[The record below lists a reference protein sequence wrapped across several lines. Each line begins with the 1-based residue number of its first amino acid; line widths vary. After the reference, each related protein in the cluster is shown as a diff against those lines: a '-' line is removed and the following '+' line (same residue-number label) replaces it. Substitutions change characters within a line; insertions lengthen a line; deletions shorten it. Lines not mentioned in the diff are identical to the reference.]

1 MNRYERRMKI
11 MHDLG
16 ILKDELTEKYIT
28 IESASEG
35 DEYDQELIE
44 LDNHISLL
52 EAAIREIAIMN
63 EVVDDLILD
72 KRG

>member
-1 MNRYERRMKI
+1 MNRYEQRMEI

-16 ILKDELTEKYIT
+16 ILKDELTEKYLT

-44 LDNHISLL
+44 LDNHINLL
-52 EAAIREIAIMN
+52 EAAIREISIMN
-63 EVVDDLILD
+63 GVVDALILD
-72 KRG
+72 RR

>member
-1 MNRYERRMKI
+1 MNRYEKRMEI

-16 ILKDELTEKYIT
+16 ILKDELTEKYLT

-44 LDNHISLL
+44 LDNHINLL

-63 EVVDDLILD
+63 EVVDALILD
-72 KRG
+72 RR

>member
-1 MNRYERRMKI
+1 MNRYEKRMEI

-16 ILKDELTEKYIT
+16 ILKDELTEKYLT
-28 IESASEG
+28 IVSASEG

-44 LDNHISLL
+44 LDNHIHLL

-63 EVVDDLILD
+63 EVVDALILD
-72 KRG
+72 RR

>member
-1 MNRYERRMKI
+1 MNRYERRMEI

-16 ILKDELTEKYIT
+16 ILKDELTEKYLT

-44 LDNHISLL
+44 LDNHINLL

-63 EVVDDLILD
+63 EVVDALILD
-72 KRG
+72 RR

>member
-1 MNRYERRMKI
+1 MNRYEQRMEI

-16 ILKDELTEKYIT
+16 ILKDELTEKYLT

-44 LDNHISLL
+44 LDNHIHLL
-52 EAAIREIAIMN
+52 EATIREIAIMN
-63 EVVDDLILD
+63 EVVDALILD
-72 KRG
+72 RR

>member
-1 MNRYERRMKI
+1 MNRYERRMEI

-16 ILKDELTEKYIT
+16 ILKDELTEKYLT

-44 LDNHISLL
+44 LDNHINLL
-52 EAAIREIAIMN
+52 EAAIREISIMN
-63 EVVDDLILD
+63 EVVDALILD
-72 KRG
+72 RR

>member
-1 MNRYERRMKI
+1 MNRYEQRLKI

-16 ILKDELTEKYIT
+16 ILKDELTEKYLT

-44 LDNHISLL
+44 LDDHINLL

-63 EVVDDLILD
+63 EVVDALILD
-72 KRG
+72 RR

>member
-1 MNRYERRMKI
+1 MEI

-16 ILKDELTEKYIT
+16 ILKDELTEKYLT

-44 LDNHISLL
+44 LDNHINLL

-63 EVVDDLILD
+63 EVVDSLILD
-72 KRG
+72 RR

>member
-1 MNRYERRMKI
+1 MNRYEQRMKI

-16 ILKDELTEKYIT
+16 ILKDELTEKYLT

-44 LDNHISLL
+44 LDNHIDLL

-63 EVVDDLILD
+63 EVVDALILD
-72 KRG
+72 RR

>member
-1 MNRYERRMKI
+1 MNRYEQRMEI

-16 ILKDELTEKYIT
+16 ILKDELTEKYLT

-44 LDNHISLL
+44 LDNHIDLL

-63 EVVDDLILD
+63 EVVDALILD
-72 KRG
+72 RR

>member
-16 ILKDELTEKYIT
+16 ILKDELTEKYLT
-28 IESASEG
+28 IESASED
-35 DEYDQELIE
+35 DEYYQELIE
-44 LDNHISLL
+44 LDKHINLL

-63 EVVDDLILD
+63 EVVDSLILD
-72 KRG
+72 RR

>member
-1 MNRYERRMKI
+1 MNRYEQRISI

-16 ILKDELTEKYIT
+16 ILKDELTEKYLT

-35 DEYDQELIE
+35 GDQELIK
-44 LDNHISLL
+44 LDDNIDLL

-63 EVVDDLILD
+63 EVVDGLILD
-72 KRG
+72 RR

>member
-1 MNRYERRMKI
+1 MNRYEQRMKI

-16 ILKDELTEKYIT
+16 ILKDELTEKYLT

-44 LDNHISLL
+44 LDNHIDLL

-63 EVVDDLILD
+63 EVVDALILE
-72 KRG
+72 RR

>member
-1 MNRYERRMKI
+1 MNRYEKRMEI

-16 ILKDELTEKYIT
+16 ILKDELTEKYLT

-44 LDNHISLL
+44 LDNHIHLL

-63 EVVDDLILD
+63 EVVDALILD
-72 KRG
+72 RR

>member
-1 MNRYERRMKI
+1 MEI

-16 ILKDELTEKYIT
+16 ILKDELTEKYLT

-44 LDNHISLL
+44 LDDHIHLL

-63 EVVDDLILD
+63 EVVDALILD
-72 KRG
+72 RR

>member
-1 MNRYERRMKI
+1 MNRYEQRMSI

-16 ILKDELTEKYIT
+16 ILKDELTEKYLT
-28 IESASEG
+28 IESASEDG
-35 DEYDQELIE
+35 EYDQELIE

-63 EVVDDLILD
+63 EVVDSLILD
-72 KRG
+72 RR

>member
-1 MNRYERRMKI
+1 MNRYESRMEI

-16 ILKDELTEKYIT
+16 ILKDELTEKYLT

-44 LDNHISLL
+44 LDNHINLL
-52 EAAIREIAIMN
+52 EAAIREISIMN
-63 EVVDDLILD
+63 EVVDALILD
-72 KRG
+72 RR

>member
-1 MNRYERRMKI
+1 MNRYERRMEI

-16 ILKDELTEKYIT
+16 ILKDELTEKYLT

-44 LDNHISLL
+44 LDDHIHLL

-63 EVVDDLILD
+63 EVVDALILD
-72 KRG
+72 RR

>member
-1 MNRYERRMKI
+1 MNRYEQRLKI

-16 ILKDELTEKYIT
+16 ILKDELTEKYLT

-44 LDNHISLL
+44 LDDHINLL

-63 EVVDDLILD
+63 DVVDALILD
-72 KRG
+72 RR

>member
-1 MNRYERRMKI
+1 MNRYERRMEI

-16 ILKDELTEKYIT
+16 ILKDELTEKYLT

-44 LDNHISLL
+44 IDNHIDLL

-63 EVVDDLILD
+63 EVVDALILD
-72 KRG
+72 RR

>member
-1 MNRYERRMKI
+1 MNRYEQRTAI

-16 ILKDELTEKYIT
+16 ILKDELTEKYLT

-44 LDNHISLL
+44 LDNHINLL

-63 EVVDDLILD
+63 EVVDALILD
-72 KRG
+72 RR

>member
-16 ILKDELTEKYIT
+16 ILKDELTEKYLT

-44 LDNHISLL
+44 LDGNIALL
-52 EAAIREIAIMN
+52 EAAIREIDIMN
-63 EVVDDLILD
+63 EVVDALILD
-72 KRG
+72 RR

>member
-1 MNRYERRMKI
+1 MNRYERRMEI

-16 ILKDELTEKYIT
+16 ILKDELTEKYLT

-44 LDNHISLL
+44 LDNHIHLL

-63 EVVDDLILD
+63 EVVDALILD
-72 KRG
+72 RR

>member
-1 MNRYERRMKI
+1 MNRYEQRMEI

-16 ILKDELTEKYIT
+16 ILKDELTEKYLT

-44 LDNHISLL
+44 LDNHINLL

-63 EVVDDLILD
+63 EVVDALILD
-72 KRG
+72 RR

>member
-1 MNRYERRMKI
+1 MNRYEQRMEI

-16 ILKDELTEKYIT
+16 ILKDELTEKYLT

-44 LDNHISLL
+44 LDNHIHLL

-63 EVVDDLILD
+63 EVVDALILD
-72 KRG
+72 RR

>member
-1 MNRYERRMKI
+1 MNRYEQRISI

-16 ILKDELTEKYIT
+16 ILKDELTEKYLT

-35 DEYDQELIE
+35 NEYYQELIK
-44 LDNHISLL
+44 LDDNIDLL

-63 EVVDDLILD
+63 EVVDGLILD
-72 KRG
+72 RR

>member
-1 MNRYERRMKI
+1 MNRYERRMEI

-16 ILKDELTEKYIT
+16 ILKDELTEKYLT

-35 DEYDQELIE
+35 NEYYQELIE
-44 LDNHISLL
+44 LDNHINLL

-63 EVVDDLILD
+63 EVVDALILD
-72 KRG
+72 RR

>member
-1 MNRYERRMKI
+1 MEI

-16 ILKDELTEKYIT
+16 ILKDELTEKYLT

-44 LDNHISLL
+44 LDDHINLL

-63 EVVDDLILD
+63 EVVDALILD
-72 KRG
+72 RR